1 MASTTLNYLAF
12 QSFDFERTWWRLF
25 WAYLMKVILSVL
37 DEGYFERTSWRLFWA
52 YFMKV
57 ILSVLDEGYFERT
70 WWRLFWAYL
79 MKVILSVLDEGYFE
93 RTWWRFFVETRRAHL
108 IWYLLFYFIWRTLCQ
123 KRFIFLLCVTITT
136 RPNSWITLYKYYIPS
151 LIILNRGNRYMHIP
165 CSLNVGHLNS

>member
-1 MASTTLNYLAF
+1 MPFGFMASTTLNYLAF

-93 RTWWRFFVETRRAHL
+93 RTWWRLFWAYLMKVFRWNASCALNLISTFLFYMTNTMPEEIYFFVM
-108 IWYLLFYFIWRTLCQ
+108 C
-123 KRFIFLLCVTITT
+123 
-136 RPNSWITLYKYYIPS
+136 NNYYPA
-151 LIILNRGNRYMHIP
+151 
-165 CSLNVGHLNS
+165 